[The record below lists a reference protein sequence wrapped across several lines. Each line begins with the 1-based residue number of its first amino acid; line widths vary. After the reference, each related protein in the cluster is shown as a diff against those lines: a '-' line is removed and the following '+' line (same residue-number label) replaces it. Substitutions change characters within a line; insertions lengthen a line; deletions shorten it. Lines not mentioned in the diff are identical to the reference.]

1 MAEDLSDLEPG
12 AEEPAEAGPAQAALD
27 PAAAALAM
35 DAARTDPALAAAAT
49 RYFQR
54 QARLVDVQTEHL
66 HEQREVTLSQ
76 LKLKRLGERLKVGLQ
91 LFVVLVAIAAAIGLA
106 EMIWSA
112 TQDRSLVVE
121 AFSVPPDLAARGAT
135 GQAMAAELLDR
146 LGDINAGSSSSRAAS
161 SYAGNWGEEAKVEIP
176 ETGVSIGELQRSL
189 RGWLG
194 HETHITGEV
203 MHTPAGLAL
212 TVRAGE
218 SAGRTLIGT
227 EADLPGLIQ
236 RAAEAAFQSTQPYRF
251 TAYLFNTGRPDQA
264 LEAARA
270 LARNGPV
277 SERAWAWTQISNL
290 LGAKGDGAGAVQAG
304 EAATRIDPRLGLA
317 YINESTGWLLL
328 GRDQKSFD
336 VLREGVARLR
346 VQSGAQV
353 DPLSRA
359 WLTTSNQAQL
369 DVVAGDDQGAARGVA
384 ELQKGQDFE
393 GFGALL
399 ATVRAY
405 DLALDHDVSGS
416 LQAFNERP
424 MSDEDAVGQT
434 NNWGDAAVSQYE
446 RAVALDDWGTA
457 ADDMNRTIAAA
468 PKWPD
473 VARFAVPHMLKPRLA
488 VALAMSG
495 RLAEA
500 EAVAATLPAGCY
512 RCLSAQ
518 GWVAT
523 AAHDWARADRA
534 FAAAVAQA
542 PRLPQA
548 YAAWGASRLARGD
561 PDGAIAMLKT
571 ANATGPRFADPL
583 ELWGEALM
591 RKGEVAG
598 AVDRFRRADLYAPRW
613 GRNHLRWGEALLRG
627 GDSAKA
633 KAQFQIAAGL
643 DLSAADRAA
652 LNVYLKKTSAA
663 A

>member
-1 MAEDLSDLEPG
+1 MVS
-12 AEEPAEAGPAQAALD
+12 
-27 PAAAALAM
+27 
-35 DAARTDPALAAAAT
+35 
-49 RYFQR
+49 
-54 QARLVDVQTEHL
+54 QARL
-66 HEQREVTLSQ
+66 
-76 LKLKRLGERLKVGLQ
+76 K
-91 LFVVLVAIAAAIGLA
+91 
-106 EMIWSA
+106 
-112 TQDRSLVVE
+112 
-121 AFSVPPDLAARGAT
+121 
-135 GQAMAAELLDR
+135 
-146 LGDINAGSSSSRAAS
+146 GS
-161 SYAGNWGEEAKVEIP
+161 
-176 ETGVSIGELQRSL
+176 T
-189 RGWLG
+189 
-194 HETHITGEV
+194 
-203 MHTPAGLAL
+203 
-212 TVRAGE
+212 
-218 SAGRTLIGT
+218 
-227 EADLPGLIQ
+227 
-236 RAAEAAFQSTQPYRF
+236 
-251 TAYLFNTGRPDQA
+251 
-264 LEAARA
+264 
-270 LARNGPV
+270 
-277 SERAWAWTQISNL
+277 WAPLWT
-290 LGAKGDGAGAVQAG
+290 
-304 EAATRIDPRLGLA
+304 R
-317 YINESTGWLLL
+317 
-328 GRDQKSFD
+328 
-336 VLREGVARLR
+336 
-346 VQSGAQV
+346 
-353 DPLSRA
+353 SRA

-369 DVVAGDDQGAARGVA
+369 DVVAGDDQAAARGVA